1 VFVLHQFQIFKKT
14 IDLNKE
20 YPELVEPAK
29 LILNKCDGLPLAI
42 VTIGS
47 FLAEQETKSAVEWR
61 KLDAHITAEMEM
73 NPKIGLI
80 RAVLMKSYDGLPYYL
95 KPCFLYMSIFPEDC
109 NISRRRLAGL

>member
-1 VFVLHQFQIFKKT
+1 MFYIAPISGIQEDCRSRQC
-14 IDLNKE
+14 KE

-47 FLAEQETKSAVEWR
+47 FLAKQETRGAEWR
-61 KLDAHITAEMEM
+61 KLNAHITAELEI

-80 RAVLMKSYDGLPYYL
+80 RAVLMKTYDGLPYYL
-95 KPCFLYMSIFPEDC
+95 KPCFLYMSHL
-109 NISRRRLAGL
+109 S